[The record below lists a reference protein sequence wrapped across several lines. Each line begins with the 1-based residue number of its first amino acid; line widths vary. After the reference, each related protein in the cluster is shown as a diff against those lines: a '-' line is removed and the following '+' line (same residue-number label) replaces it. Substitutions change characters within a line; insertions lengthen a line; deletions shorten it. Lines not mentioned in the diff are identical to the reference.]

1 MKVEPVDLKTDSSER
16 VVKSLALFTF
26 RALRYVAKQAAAVPD
41 AVVQAAADVREAW
54 DESSRPNA

>member
-1 MKVEPVDLKTDSSER
+1 MKVEPVDLKTEESGR

-26 RALRYVAKQAAAVPD
+26 RALRYVAEQAAAVPD

-54 DESSRPNA
+54 NESSNPKA